1 MDISQRYLLELA
13 MSSLP
18 TGLFICDRDGIIRFI
33 NDAYANYLRVRPED
47 AMGRHITDFIPDS
60 GIPAVIASGE
70 PELGAWR
77 SIQGSERKILVNRIP
92 LRDQD
97 GHVIGAFSL
106 TLFDTPEQ
114 MQALLQ
120 RVDFLDKKVNSYA
133 RRIKSALR
141 ASHTINSILGN
152 SPAITAFKSY
162 LLRYARTESP
172 VLILGATGTGK
183 ELAASAIHMASN
195 RPDGPFVSINCAAIP
210 KELFESEVFG
220 YVPGAFSGA
229 HKDGKIGQI
238 ELADQGTLFLD
249 EVGDLPLHAQVK
261 LLRVLE
267 EKTLSRLGS
276 SQPRAVDF
284 RLVAATNRDLKKM
297 IAAGTFREDLYY
309 RLRVVPLHLPPLR
322 ERGGDLDLL
331 LAAFTERLCRV
342 HACKAPVYAPE
353 TMERLR
359 RYPWP
364 GNVREL
370 RNFAERMVI
379 LFGGKTV
386 LPVDLPPE
394 MTPQGKPE
402 PSAEAASAACEPAF
416 LPQSAVLGPDLDFK
430 KARAV
435 FEARYLEAK
444 LHECGGNITRLAETI
459 GLERSYLHRKLKGY
473 GISSE

>member
-1 MDISQRYLLELA
+1 MDISQRNLLELA

-267 EKTLSRLGS
+267 EKPSPGSDRRSPGPWNSGLS
-276 SQPRAVDF
+276 PRPT
-284 RLVAATNRDLKKM
+284 ATSKK
-297 IAAGTFREDLYY
+297 
-309 RLRVVPLHLPPLR
+309 
-322 ERGGDLDLL
+322 
-331 LAAFTERLCRV
+331 
-342 HACKAPVYAPE
+342 
-353 TMERLR
+353 
-359 RYPWP
+359 
-364 GNVREL
+364 
-370 RNFAERMVI
+370 
-379 LFGGKTV
+379 
-386 LPVDLPPE
+386 
-394 MTPQGKPE
+394 
-402 PSAEAASAACEPAF
+402 
-416 LPQSAVLGPDLDFK
+416 
-430 KARAV
+430 
-435 FEARYLEAK
+435 
-444 LHECGGNITRLAETI
+444 
-459 GLERSYLHRKLKGY
+459 
-473 GISSE
+473 

>member
-1 MDISQRYLLELA
+1 MDISQRNLLELA

-238 ELADQGTLFLD
+238 ELADQGTLFST
-249 EVGDLPLHAQVK
+249 K
-261 LLRVLE
+261 W
-267 EKTLSRLGS
+267 GS
-276 SQPRAVDF
+276 SCTHRSSCSGAGGENPLPARIVAAPGRGF

-309 RLRVVPLHLPPLR
+309 RINPMTLNLPPLS
-322 ERGGDLDLL
+322 ERVEDIPLIVRDVLNRMGGEGVRC
-331 LAAFTERLCRV
+331 TESAMNAL
-342 HACKAPVYAPE
+342 
-353 TMERLR
+353 M

-364 GNVREL
+364 GNIREL
-370 RNFAERMVI
+370 RN
-379 LFGGKTV
+379 V
-386 LPVDLPPE
+386 LIRALSLCQDNQITLTDLPSE
-394 MTPQGKPE
+394 LRQQAVAESAGTDGKLQ
-402 PSAEAASAACEPAF
+402 SVVKNSEAQTIILA
-416 LPQSAVLGPDLDFK
+416 LGDHHWNVAK
-430 KARAV
+430 TARA
-435 FEARYLEAK
+435 L
-444 LHECGGNITRLAETI
+444 
-459 GLERSYLHRKLKGY
+459 
-473 GISSE
+473 GISRASMYEKMRKFSIKRPPNGF

>member
-1 MDISQRYLLELA
+1 MDISQRNLLELA

-106 TLFDTPEQ
+106 TCSIPRNRCRHCSSAWISSTRRSIPTPG
-114 MQALLQ
+114 A
-120 RVDFLDKKVNSYA
+120 S
-133 RRIKSALR
+133 R
-141 ASHTINSILGN
+141 APPGKPYHQFH
-152 SPAITAFKSY
+152 PRQQPRHHAFKSY

-229 HKDGKIGQI
+229 HKDGKIGRSNWPIRAPCSSTKWGSSPARAGQAAPGAGG
-238 ELADQGTLFLD
+238 E
-249 EVGDLPLHAQVK
+249 
-261 LLRVLE
+261 
-267 EKTLSRLGS
+267 TLSRLGS

-284 RLVAATNRDLKKM
+284 RLVAATNRDLKK
-297 IAAGTFREDLYY
+297 
-309 RLRVVPLHLPPLR
+309 
-322 ERGGDLDLL
+322 
-331 LAAFTERLCRV
+331 
-342 HACKAPVYAPE
+342 
-353 TMERLR
+353 
-359 RYPWP
+359 
-364 GNVREL
+364 
-370 RNFAERMVI
+370 
-379 LFGGKTV
+379 
-386 LPVDLPPE
+386 
-394 MTPQGKPE
+394 
-402 PSAEAASAACEPAF
+402 
-416 LPQSAVLGPDLDFK
+416 
-430 KARAV
+430 
-435 FEARYLEAK
+435 
-444 LHECGGNITRLAETI
+444 
-459 GLERSYLHRKLKGY
+459 
-473 GISSE
+473 